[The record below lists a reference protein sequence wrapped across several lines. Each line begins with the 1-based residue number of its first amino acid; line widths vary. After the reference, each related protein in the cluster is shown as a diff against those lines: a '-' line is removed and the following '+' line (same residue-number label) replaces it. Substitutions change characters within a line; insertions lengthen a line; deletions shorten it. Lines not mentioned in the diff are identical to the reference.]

1 MSLWDL
7 ISHKDIKSTKN
18 TLFCGNRQ
26 MNSLM
31 KKIVRFVLFIQL
43 ATLSVISKAQEN
55 SSLKWIKTDSLFGSL
70 PPSVHVYSSR
80 DSLDGKPN
88 IAYYVIADLSNKDL
102 HFTTDTTLGRRL
114 TPLQFYKKNEQP
126 VIVVNCTFFS
136 FATNQNLNTV
146 IKEGK
151 QVGYTVHSIA
161 GKGKDTLTY
170 RHPFGSALGITAK
183 RRADIA
189 WLYTDSSSR
198 WPSAWDY
205 PVAFSKDSNAAFH
218 ISYKEMK
225 KVLPAEGSVISSGK
239 MFKKWKM
246 ETAIGGGPVL
256 VRDGKISISNNAEL
270 KFTGNAINDKHPR
283 TAMGYTRDN
292 KLIILA
298 IEGRNPGTAEG
309 ATLIQEAKILADLGC
324 WEALNLDGGG
334 SSCLLVNGKE
344 TIRPSDKGAQRPVP
358 AVFIIE

>member
-1 MSLWDL
+1 
-7 ISHKDIKSTKN
+7 
-18 TLFCGNRQ
+18 
-26 MNSLM
+26 M
-31 KKIVRFVLFIQL
+31 KRNIRFVFLIQL
-43 ATLSVISKAQEN
+43 VALSVTSKAQEN
-55 SSLKWIKTDSLFGSL
+55 PSLKWIKVDSLFGPL

-80 DSLDGKPN
+80 DPLDGKPS
-88 IAYYVIADLSNKDL
+88 IAYYVIADLSDKSL
-102 HFTTDTTLGRRL
+102 HFTTDTTLRRRL
-114 TPLQFYKKNEQP
+114 TPLQFYQKSEQP
-126 VIVVNCTFFS
+126 AIVVNCTFFS

-161 GKGKDTLTY
+161 GKGMDTLTY
-170 RHPFGSALGITAK
+170 LHPFGSALGITAK
-183 RRADIA
+183 RKADIA

-205 PVAFSKDSNAAFH
+205 PVAFSKDSSRAFH
-218 ISYKEMK
+218 LSYKDMK
-225 KVLPAEGSVISSGK
+225 KALPAEGNCIPSGK
-239 MFKKWKM
+239 LIKKWKM
-246 ETAIGGGPVL
+246 ETAVGGGPVL
-256 VRDGKISISNNAEL
+256 VRDGKICISNNAEL

-298 IEGRNPGTAEG
+298 IEGRNPGIAEG

-324 WEALNLDGGG
+324 QEALNLDGGG

-344 TIRPSDKGAQRPVP
+344 TIRPSDKGTQRPVP
-358 AVFIIE
+358 AVFIIEQSLNK